1 MSRIGKKTITVP
13 QGVTVTA
20 ETGKVTVKGQK
31 GETSLAIPQGITVTV
46 DDSKVSVAREG
57 EERHLCEMHGTI
69 RATIVNMIAGV
80 KDGYQKG
87 LEMVGVGYR
96 AEVKANKLY
105 LYIGWTKPAEVEIPK
120 GITCAVDQNTKI
132 SVSGISLDQVGVLA
146 AKIRSICPPEPYGGK
161 GIRYAGENV
170 RHKAGKSV
178 AGK

>member
-57 EERHLCEMHGTI
+57 EERHLCEMHVTI

>member
-1 MSRIGKKTITVP
+1 MSRIGRKTITVP

-31 GETSLAIPQGITVTV
+31 GEVSMPLPQGITVTV
-46 DDSKVSVAREG
+46 DGSNVSVSREG
-57 EERHLCEMHGTI
+57 EERHLCEMHGTV
-69 RATIVNMIAGV
+69 RATLVNMIAGV
-80 KDGYQKG
+80 KDGYSKG

-132 SVSGISLDQVGVLA
+132 NLTGISLDQIGVIA

-161 GIRYAGENV
+161 GIRYAGENI
-170 RHKAGKSV
+170 RRKAGKSV

>member
-1 MSRIGKKTITVP
+1 MSRIGRKTITVP

-20 ETGKVTVKGQK
+20 DAAKVTIKGQK
-31 GETSLAIPQGITVTV
+31 GETSLAVPQGITVTV
-46 DDSKVSVAREG
+46 DGSTVSVSREG
-57 EERHLCEMHGTI
+57 DDRHLCEMHGTV
-69 RATIVNMIAGV
+69 RATLVNMINRV
-80 KDGYQKG
+80 KDGYSKG

-132 SVSGISLDQVGVLA
+132 NLSGISLDQVGVIA

>member
-1 MSRIGKKTITVP
+1 MSRIGRQTITVP

-20 ETGKVTVKGQK
+20 DAAKVTIKGQK
-31 GETSLAIPQGITVTV
+31 GETSLAVPQGITVTV
-46 DDSKVSVAREG
+46 DGSTVSVSREG
-57 EERHLCEMHGTI
+57 DDRHLCEMHGTV
-69 RATIVNMIAGV
+69 RATLVNMINGV
-80 KDGYQKG
+80 KDGYSKG

-132 SVSGISLDQVGVLA
+132 NLSGISLDQVGVIA

>member
-46 DDSKVSVAREG
+46 DGANVTVTRAGDD
-57 EERHLCEMHGTI
+57 RHLCEMHGTV
-69 RATIVNMIAGV
+69 RATLVNMIAGV

-132 SVSGISLDQVGVLA
+132 NISGISRDQVGVIA